1 MPVVSN
7 EAFQLDASQSVN
19 ILIDALRCLTRP
31 DDNVSLASL
40 TMAYRT
46 KIKGFAGTPDELLTR
61 KPEDNLPP
69 SFVQRREELKLMP
82 LYELL
87 EELVELFNVTALTL
101 RAAIR
106 AVYKSGVL
114 NPCEVER
121 RTKMPNGHYLE
132 TYSLPMV
139 VALAFRINTS
149 NAVMVRKALLERLC
163 LRKERQ
169 VLLVSMGSKPS
180 CRC

>member
-1 MPVVSN
+1 MDEYGRVAVPS
-7 EAFQLDASQSVN
+7 DAASVWM
-19 ILIDALRCLTRP
+19 
-31 DDNVSLASL
+31 SE
-40 TMAYRT
+40 M
-46 KIKGFAGTPDELLTR
+46 
-61 KPEDNLPP
+61 
-69 SFVQRREELKLMP
+69 
-82 LYELL
+82 
-87 EELVELFNVTALTL
+87 ELVELFDVIAQTL

-121 RTKMPNGHYLE
+121 RIRLPNGYYWE

-149 NAVMVRKALLERLC
+149 NAVMMRNALLERLC

-169 VLLVSMGSKPS
+169 VLWLSLSGRQPYK
-180 CRC
+180 C

>member
-1 MPVVSN
+1 MKHEVITMDEYGKVTIPS
-7 EAFQLDASQSVN
+7 DTASIWMSE
-19 ILIDALRCLTRP
+19 
-31 DDNVSLASL
+31 
-40 TMAYRT
+40 M
-46 KIKGFAGTPDELLTR
+46 
-61 KPEDNLPP
+61 
-69 SFVQRREELKLMP
+69 
-82 LYELL
+82 
-87 EELVELFNVTALTL
+87 ELVELFDVIVPTL

-121 RTKMPNGHYLE
+121 RTKMPNGYYLE

-169 VLLVSMGSKPS
+169 MLWVSLSNRQPCK
-180 CRC
+180 C